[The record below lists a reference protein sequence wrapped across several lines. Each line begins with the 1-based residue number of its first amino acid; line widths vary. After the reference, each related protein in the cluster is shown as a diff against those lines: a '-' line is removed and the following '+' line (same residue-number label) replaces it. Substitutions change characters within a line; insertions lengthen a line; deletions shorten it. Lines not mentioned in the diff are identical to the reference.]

1 MAGVIELS
9 VTTYLDKTRAAY
21 DVVAADYAE
30 YVRPAMAELTWDRA
44 VLGGFAE
51 VVRGP
56 VADLGCGPGR
66 VAGHLA
72 GLGVDVRG
80 IDLSPRMVEV
90 ARAEYPELSFTVG
103 SILELDLP
111 DGGLGGVVAWYSL
124 VHTPRELLPV
134 AFAEFARVLRPGGHL
149 LIAFKVGVEKTE
161 KRNLT
166 HGYGH
171 DIDLD
176 VYWHPVPEM
185 VERLGAAGFTEAMRL
200 VRAAEGNEKQPQA
213 YLLMVKS

>member
-1 MAGVIELS
+1 MIEPS
-9 VTTYLDKTRAAY
+9 AATYLDRTRTAY
-21 DVVAADYAE
+21 DIVAADYAE
-30 YVRPAMAELTWDRA
+30 FVRPAMDESTWDRA
-44 VLGGFAE
+44 VLGAFAE

-72 GLGVDVRG
+72 GLGLTVSG

-90 ARAEYPELSFTVG
+90 AREIYPDLSFAVG
-103 SILELDLP
+103 SILDLDLP

-124 VHTPRELLPV
+124 VHTPGELLPV
-134 AFAEFARVLRPGGHL
+134 AFAEFHRVLRSGGHL
-149 LIAFKVGVEKTE
+149 LIAFKVGAVGAE
-161 KRNLT
+161 KRSLT
-166 HGYGH
+166 SGYGH

-176 VYWHPVPEM
+176 VYWYPVPEM
-185 VERLGAAGFTEAMRL
+185 VDRLGEAGFTEAMRL
-200 VRAAEGNEKQPQA
+200 VRAAESYEKQPQG